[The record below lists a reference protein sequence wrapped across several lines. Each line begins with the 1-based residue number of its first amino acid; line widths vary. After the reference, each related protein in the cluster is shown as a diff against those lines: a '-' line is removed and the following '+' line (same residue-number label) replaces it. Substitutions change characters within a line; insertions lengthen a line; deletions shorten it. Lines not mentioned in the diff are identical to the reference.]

1 MTDNHLL
8 LYRLAELM
16 LEHEQHILPVD
27 LLFDDEQIGDFAKSI
42 QIDSP
47 YQQMLIE
54 GVFTESVNDEKLYVC
69 FTVEGYFH
77 FVLGEVIY
85 HRTEG
90 LGAEDLKQI
99 VEGNK
104 LNGLRQGVEQFLNR
118 VLVDDRIGF
127 ITSLIDL
134 DKYFVRECINPIS
147 KKLISFKRINQND
160 FIFDVFKIE
169 SFFQELLLIPTN
181 KDYEFL
187 TLLIKHL
194 SNNHQY
200 LLLDLISD
208 ILIKKIIKLD
218 FNDFPL
224 FLQLVI
230 HNSQISNYL
239 DDIHEFYQANIEY
252 LIDYRIARD
261 ISRIYDKCNKLN
273 FSIDYL
279 VTAKSLIGMGDASL
293 SIRHQI
299 YHNLGQLYIENGQYD
314 LASSYLLD
322 ALKIQS
328 EENHYVQNA
337 LTNLCIHKGEL
348 IDAMDYC
355 LKVYAFRVEK
365 FGLYHEET
373 AVALNNLGLT
383 SYYMDKV
390 IEGVDY
396 LEKCLEV
403 RTRLFGKRHI
413 TTISTISNLSGL
425 ILKLGD
431 TAKAKSYVKEAIR
444 LSRKIDIQKSKES
457 LSSSYEVFAM
467 INKEEGNY
475 DHAIKYY
482 KISISILKKVNG
494 LNHQYVKNNYRQIS
508 DVYIEMKDYYK
519 ALYYARKALKID
531 LFTYGLS
538 NRRTGYSYAKIGKIY
553 FDMQE
558 LQSSIDFYER
568 SLNVLNETLGENHED
583 TVTVQN
589 KLNRIKDD
597 L

>member
-1 MTDNHLL
+1 
-8 LYRLAELM
+8 
-16 LEHEQHILPVD
+16 
-27 LLFDDEQIGDFAKSI
+27 
-42 QIDSP
+42 
-47 YQQMLIE
+47 
-54 GVFTESVNDEKLYVC
+54 
-69 FTVEGYFH
+69 
-77 FVLGEVIY
+77 
-85 HRTEG
+85 
-90 LGAEDLKQI
+90 
-99 VEGNK
+99 
-104 LNGLRQGVEQFLNR
+104 
-118 VLVDDRIGF
+118 
-127 ITSLIDL
+127 
-134 DKYFVRECINPIS
+134 
-147 KKLISFKRINQND
+147 
-160 FIFDVFKIE
+160 
-169 SFFQELLLIPTN
+169 
-181 KDYEFL
+181 
-187 TLLIKHL
+187 
-194 SNNHQY
+194 
-200 LLLDLISD
+200 
-208 ILIKKIIKLD
+208 
-218 FNDFPL
+218 
-224 FLQLVI
+224 
-230 HNSQISNYL
+230 
-239 DDIHEFYQANIEY
+239 
-252 LIDYRIARD
+252 
-261 ISRIYDKCNKLN
+261 
-273 FSIDYL
+273 
-279 VTAKSLIGMGDASL
+279 
-293 SIRHQI
+293 
-299 YHNLGQLYIENGQYD
+299 
-314 LASSYLLD
+314 
-322 ALKIQS
+322 
-328 EENHYVQNA
+328 
-337 LTNLCIHKGEL
+337 
-348 IDAMDYC
+348 
-355 LKVYAFRVEK
+355 
-365 FGLYHEET
+365 
-373 AVALNNLGLT
+373 
-383 SYYMDKV
+383 MDKV